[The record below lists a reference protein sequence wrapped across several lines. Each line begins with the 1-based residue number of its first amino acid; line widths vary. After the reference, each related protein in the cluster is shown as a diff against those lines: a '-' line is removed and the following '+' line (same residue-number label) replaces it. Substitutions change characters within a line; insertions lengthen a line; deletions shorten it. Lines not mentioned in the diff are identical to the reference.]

1 MARASIVIHNPDGPG
16 TFKCTCGYDVFWR
29 TGDGS
34 PLLPAGYECQRCHAI
49 WSEKKSTKPRPQPD
63 SDAPPEVKAA
73 KLELR
78 RLGAEEREVRKRWT
92 DARAGAMTTAASTG
106 LRVDCYTASDLVAGH
121 VGVVTIALWAAEQAR
136 EQAAARWRLILAQR
150 EAMPVADRWN
160 LADLEAWASW
170 SPGVL

>member
-1 MARASIVIHNPDGPG
+1 MARASIAIYNPDGPG
-16 TFKCTCGYDVFWR
+16 TFKCSCGHDVFWR

-34 PLLPAGYECQRCHAI
+34 PLLPAGYECQRCHAV
-49 WSEKKSTKPRPQPD
+49 WSEKKSTKPRPQPE

-78 RLGAEEREVRKRWT
+78 RLGAEERAVRKRLEAVRT
-92 DARAGAMTTAASTG
+92 GEGSEVLDVVEVGDA
-106 LRVDCYTASDLVAGH
+106 V
-121 VGVVTIALWAAEQAR
+121 IALWAAEDAR
-136 EQAAARWRLILAQR
+136 LAAAARWRLILAQR
-150 EAMPVADRWN
+150 ETMPVADRWN